1 MRGLA
6 DKYAIVT
13 GAGGAIGRAISLR
26 LAEEGVVVG
35 AFDLSGD
42 AAEQTAELIVRGGG
56 RARAAACDI
65 SDYAAVT
72 DAVAQFETDAG
83 PTDILVN
90 CAGWDKLAKF
100 LDTEPSLWDR
110 LIEINFRGPLN
121 VTHAVVRGMAER
133 KRGRVVNIA
142 SDAGRVGS
150 SGESVYAGCKGGII
164 AFGKALARE
173 LAGRQ
178 VTVNSVC
185 PGPTSTPLLES
196 FLDEGDYGKR
206 VYDSLGKAIPMRR
219 LGEPTDIAGVVAF
232 LASDEASFITG
243 QVISVSGGLTMH
255 G

>member
-1 MRGLA
+1 MRGLNG
-6 DKYAIVT
+6 KNAIVT
-13 GAGGAIGRAISLR
+13 GAGGAIGGAISLR
-26 LAEEGVVVG
+26 LAEEGATVG
-35 AFDLSGD
+35 AFDLSGE
-42 AAEQTAELIVRGGG
+42 AAEATAARIGEAGG
-56 RARAAACDI
+56 RARATACDI
-65 SDYAAVT
+65 TDYEAVT
-72 DAVAQFETDAG
+72 DAVQSFETDVG
-83 PTDILVN
+83 PTDVLVN

-110 LIEINFRGPLN
+110 LISINYRGPLN

-196 FLDEGDYGKR
+196 FLDEGEYGKR

-219 LGEPTDIAGVVAF
+219 LGEPADIAGVVAF

-243 QVISVSGGLTMH
+243 QVVSVSGGLTMH